1 MHMRPLSVA
10 VLGAGGAVGG
20 EIVRQMDA
28 QKLPVG
34 ELTLLATARSAG
46 TTVEFHGRPIEIG
59 EVRDDSFAG
68 ADLAFF
74 CATNEASR
82 HFGPLAV
89 SAGAVVID
97 KSNAFRMD
105 PSVPLV
111 VPEVNP
117 GDLYGHPGIIA
128 SPNCSTIQMVVAL
141 KPLLDA
147 VGLRRI
153 IVATYQA
160 VSGSG
165 RDAMDE
171 LTEQISDAAAG
182 RPITPK
188 VFPRQ
193 IALNLLP
200 HIDKFDDR
208 GNTAEELK
216 MVNETR
222 KILHMPDLP
231 VVATCVRVPVM
242 TGHSEA
248 VYIETEHPLSAARA
262 RELLSGAPGVSVL
275 DDPAAG
281 VYPTPIEATGSDDVF
296 VGRIR
301 EDPSSATGLSL
312 WVVSDNLRKGAAT
325 NAVQIAGWMLAH
337 GLL

>member
-1 MHMRPLSVA
+1 MRPLTVA

-20 EIVRQMDA
+20 EIIRLLA
-28 QKLPVG
+28 EREFPVDQ
-34 ELTLLATARSAG
+34 LRLLATARSAG
-46 TTVEFHGRPIEIG
+46 IHVEFRGRSIEIG
-59 EVRDDSFAG
+59 EVDEKSFDG
-68 ADLAFF
+68 VDLAFF
-74 CATNEASR
+74 CATTEASR
-82 HFGPLAV
+82 RYAPLAV
-89 SAGAVVID
+89 EAGAVVVD

-141 KPLLDA
+141 KPLHDA
-147 VGLRRI
+147 VGLKRV
-153 IVATYQA
+153 IVSTYQA

-165 RDAMDE
+165 RDAMEE
-171 LTEQISDAAAG
+171 LMTQISDIAAG
-182 RPITPK
+182 RATTPR
-188 VFPRQ
+188 VYPRQ

-200 HIDKFDDR
+200 HIDKFDDE

-216 MVNETR
+216 MIHETR
-222 KILHMPDLP
+222 KIFHLPALP
-231 VVATCVRVPVM
+231 VAATCVRVPVL

-248 VYIETEHPLSAARA
+248 VYIETERPLSAQQA
-262 RELLSGAPGVSVL
+262 RELLLRAPGVTVM
-275 DDPAAG
+275 DDPERG
-281 VYPTPIEATGSDDVF
+281 VYPTPLDAAGRDDVL

-301 EDPSSATGLSL
+301 ADQSSANGLSL
-312 WVVSDNLRKGAAT
+312 WVVADNLRKGAAT
-325 NAVQIAGWMLAH
+325 NAVQIAEWMLAH